1 MPDGPPDDGEKKMLD
16 QTHTLETHRPTHLGM
31 FFNLSQLGVSLAGI
45 ACTPRS
51 YSMGID
57 LGTTYSCVGIFKDGE
72 ALLKFPHL
80 TGPCFSER
88 DTATSQSALIRF
100 ITVGDPVTQ
109 TFLLNLIR
117 RVQYTL
123 SQRW

>member
-1 MPDGPPDDGEKKMLD
+1 
-16 QTHTLETHRPTHLGM
+16 
-31 FFNLSQLGVSLAGI
+31 
-45 ACTPRS
+45 
-51 YSMGID
+51 MGID

-88 DTATSQSALIRF
+88 DTETSQSALIRF